1 MFSLAVCTHDL
12 SVGAPP
18 GVPQVMDL
26 RLPGLSSHAASRPTY
41 GESLSPNPLSIGGAR
56 KAAGRL
62 RPIVR
67 PKQLLGGARQQVV
80 ATLLAPTS
88 AYASTR
94 TDIRIAFDGP
104 VDRLEVARQLRIEPA
119 VAGTVEWLD
128 AGTVRFQPE
137 KLAFETTYQVQLSG
151 TGGFGNGTWV
161 WAFTTIKPLTLT
173 FDDCPTTPAQLNSLL
188 ALLAQRHIHAIMF
201 PTGICAKTFPWMV
214 PTMLAAGHR
223 VCNHTFSHY
232 RLTRLTDPQIAY
244 EIANGVHA
252 GCDLLRPPFGDWDGP
267 NGRVA
272 RIAAQQ
278 GFKIFMWDMDSLDWG
293 GVSASVILQQINARG
308 GVILMHLQGAHT
320 QEALRS
326 LDLL

>member
-1 MFSLAVCTHDL
+1 M
-12 SVGAPP
+12 
-18 GVPQVMDL
+18 
-26 RLPGLSSHAASRPTY
+26 
-41 GESLSPNPLSIGGAR
+41 
-56 KAAGRL
+56 
-62 RPIVR
+62 
-67 PKQLLGGARQQVV
+67 

-88 AYASTR
+88 AYVSTH

-104 VDRLEVARQLRIEPA
+104 VDQFEVARQLRVEPA
-119 VAGTVEWLD
+119 VAGTIEWLD
-128 AGTVRFQPE
+128 AHTVRFQPE
-137 KLAFETTYQVQLSG
+137 KLAFETTYQVQLPG
-151 TGGFGNGTWV
+151 TGGGGSGTWV

-232 RLTRLTDPQIAY
+232 RLTRLTDAQIGY

-278 GFKIFMWDMDSLDWG
+278 GLKIFMWDMDSLDWA
-293 GVSASVILQQINARG
+293 GVSATVILQQVYTRG
-308 GVILMHLQGAHT
+308 GVILMHLQGPHT
-320 QEALRS
+320 QEALHS
-326 LDLL
+326 LDLT